1 MSLIFEGFGKVVG
14 NTVVLPSIQLTIE
27 KKDVVA
33 IQADMEYMHAFLSLM
48 EEDRS
53 YMTNEIR
60 LSDGVLRGVE
70 DLFFYRTN
78 MGEYKR
84 LTPEQTIRFWCDLYG
99 VRVDIERILALAE
112 LNEVRNKKNK
122 GLTFS
127 EKKRLQFARSLIQP
141 TTIYIFQEP
150 TYHIDLQ
157 SKQVMNRI
165 LNELLKKDSFIII
178 LTSSLEESIRIGT
191 KVFRL
196 TDRGLQRLEY
206 NEEAE
211 EEVEEKEA
219 SDTEDE
225 TIYQQRFEKIS
236 AKSDDKFILFDPLEI
251 DFVETRDRQTILHVN
266 NEEFISTVSMKD
278 IETRLHIYGFFRCH
292 RSYLV
297 NLQRVREVVVWSKN
311 SYSLTLENEKTVPL
325 SKSRYGELK
334 ELLNW

>member
-157 SKQVMNRI
+157 SKQVLNRI

>member
-1 MSLIFEGFGKVVG
+1 M
-14 NTVVLPSIQLTIE
+14 
-27 KKDVVA
+27 
-33 IQADMEYMHAFLSLM
+33 
-48 EEDRS
+48 
-53 YMTNEIR
+53 
-60 LSDGVLRGVE
+60 
-70 DLFFYRTN
+70 
-78 MGEYKR
+78 
-84 LTPEQTIRFWCDLYG
+84 YG

>member
-1 MSLIFEGFGKVVG
+1 MSFIFEGFGKVVG

-157 SKQVMNRI
+157 SKQVLNRI
-165 LNELLKKDSFIII
+165 LNELLKKESFIII

>member
-1 MSLIFEGFGKVVG
+1 MSFIFEGFGKVVG

-150 TYHIDLQ
+150 NYHIDLQ
-157 SKQVMNRI
+157 SKQVLNRI

>member
-1 MSLIFEGFGKVVG
+1 MSFIFEGFGKVVG

-70 DLFFYRTN
+70 DLYFYRTN

-157 SKQVMNRI
+157 SKQVLNRI

-178 LTSSLEESIRIGT
+178 LTSSLEESIRIGA

>member
-14 NTVVLPSIQLTIE
+14 NTVVLPSIQLNIE
-27 KKDVVA
+27 KKDVIA

-60 LSDGVLRGVE
+60 LSDGVLCGVE

-84 LTPEQTIRFWCDLYG
+84 LTPEQTVRFWCDLYG
-99 VRVDIERILALAE
+99 VKVDIDRILALVE
-112 LNEVRNKKNK
+112 LNEVRRKKNK

-141 TTIYIFQEP
+141 TNIYIFQEP

-157 SKQVMNRI
+157 SKQVLNRI
-165 LNELLKKDSFIII
+165 LNELLKKDGFIII

-196 TDRGLQRLEY
+196 TDRGLQQLEY
-206 NEEAE
+206 NEDAE

-219 SDTEDE
+219 SDIEDE

-251 DFVETRDRQTILHVN
+251 DFVESRDRQTILHVN